1 MGHVQNMN
9 DWAGFLDSETIPA
22 NQKYFVFLKWN
33 EGEEVHSC
41 RFPVRARTSEEAI
54 EAVKAYSDWPHQGT
68 NHKWQSVLVSQVAKS
83 QLDYVR
89 NPLRGEIS
97 YLCEI
102 CNEDVTKEMGG
113 RPHIH

>member
-1 MGHVQNMN
+1 M
-9 DWAGFLDSETIPA
+9 
-22 NQKYFVFLKWN
+22 
-33 EGEEVHSC
+33 HSC
-41 RFPVRARTSEEAI
+41 RVPVRARSSEEAI
-54 EAVKAYSDWPHQGT
+54 DAVKDYIDWASRGT

-83 QLDYVR
+83 QLDYVQ
-89 NPLRGEIS
+89 NPSRGEIS